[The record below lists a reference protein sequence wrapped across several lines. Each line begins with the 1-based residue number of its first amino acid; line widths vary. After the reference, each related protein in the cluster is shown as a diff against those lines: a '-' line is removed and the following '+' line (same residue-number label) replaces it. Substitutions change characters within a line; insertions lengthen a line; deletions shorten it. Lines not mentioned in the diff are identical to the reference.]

1 MFTRLVRSRTA
12 GYVAVA
18 VGGTIVGAGGLAF
31 AASGGGVIH
40 ACANKKTGT
49 LRLATECNRKHE
61 RAISWNVQGP
71 RGLQGRTGAGGAT
84 GQPGVQGLPGTNGT
98 NGTNGATNVV
108 VRTTTESVTSGGSS
122 QMNVSCNPGERATGG
137 GVGTSEVS
145 SASVVEGSY
154 PTGALG
160 GPASAGQLPV
170 GWFSGVFNNLGI
182 TLTATHYVVCAS
194 P

>member
-1 MFTRLVRSRTA
+1 VSLLRWVGRSS
-12 GYVAVA
+12 GLE
-18 VGGTIVGAGGLAF
+18 GLAL
-31 AASGGGVIH
+31 ASSGGGVIH
-40 ACANKKTGT
+40 ACANKKTGA
-49 LRLATECNRKHE
+49 LRLATECKKKQE
-61 RAISWNVQGP
+61 RAISWNLQGP
-71 RGLQGRTGAGGAT
+71 QGRTGAAGAT
-84 GQPGVQGLPGTNGT
+84 GQQGPQGLPGTNGS
-98 NGTNGATNVV
+98 NGATNVV
-108 VRTTTESVTSGGSS
+108 VRTTTESVTTGSSS

-145 SASVVEGSY
+145 SASIVEASY

-160 GPASAGQLPV
+160 GPAGAGQTPV

>member
-1 MFTRLVRSRTA
+1 MLTRLIRSRTA
-12 GYVAVA
+12 CVAVA
-18 VGGTIVGAGGLAF
+18 VGGTIVGAGGLAL
-31 AASGGGVIH
+31 ASSGGGVIH

-49 LRLATECNRKHE
+49 LRLATECKKKQE
-61 RAISWNVQGP
+61 RAISWNVQGAQ
-71 RGLQGRTGAGGAT
+71 GQQGRTGAAGVT
-84 GQPGVQGLPGTNGT
+84 GPQGVQGLPGT

-108 VRTTTESVTSGGSS
+108 VRTTTESVVSGGSS

-145 SASVVEGSY
+145 SASIVEASY

-160 GPASAGQLPV
+160 GPASAGQTPV
-170 GWFSGVFNNLGI
+170 GWFSGVLNNLGI
-182 TLTATHYVVCAS
+182 TLTATHYVLCAS